1 MQPFI
6 IVRIS
11 DGASLPWCLSPL
23 LEQEG
28 DSFFG
33 CSTTALVPVDGSD
46 IYYTPEQA
54 ENFDEIFGTNTDYV
68 IDLEECMADNFGYT
82 LAYGM
87 DGPKGDGYPNPEII
101 EGIMDFL
108 CRR

>member
-1 MQPFI
+1 MWSGTKVNNGALCAI
-6 IVRIS
+6 THAHRIS
-11 DGASLPWCLSPL
+11 QD
-23 LEQEG
+23 
-28 DSFFG
+28 
-33 CSTTALVPVDGSD
+33 ALVPVDGSD

-68 IDLEECMADNFGYT
+68 VDPEECMADNFGYA

-87 DGPKGDGYPNPEII
+87 DGPNGDGYPNPEII
-101 EGIMDFL
+101 EGIMEYL

>member
-1 MQPFI
+1 MVYI
-6 IVRIS
+6 ER
-11 DGASLPWCLSPL
+11 
-23 LEQEG
+23 EG

-68 IDLEECMADNFGYT
+68 IDPEECMADNFGILWLMAWMGLKET
-82 LAYGM
+82 
-87 DGPKGDGYPNPEII
+87 DIPT
-101 EGIMDFL
+101 
-108 CRR
+108 RRS

>member
-1 MQPFI
+1 M
-6 IVRIS
+6 
-11 DGASLPWCLSPL
+11 
-23 LEQEG
+23 
-28 DSFFG
+28 
-33 CSTTALVPVDGSD
+33 PVDGSST
-46 IYYTPEQA
+46 YYTPEQA

-68 IDLEECMADNFGYT
+68 LDPEECMADNFGYT

-108 CRR
+108 YRR

>member
-1 MQPFI
+1 M
-6 IVRIS
+6 
-11 DGASLPWCLSPL
+11 
-23 LEQEG
+23 
-28 DSFFG
+28 
-33 CSTTALVPVDGSD
+33 PVDGSVT
-46 IYYTPEQA
+46 YYTPEQA
-54 ENFDEIFGTNTDYV
+54 ENFDEIIGTNTDYV
-68 IDLEECMADNFGYT
+68 IDPEECMADNFGYT

>member
-1 MQPFI
+1 M
-6 IVRIS
+6 
-11 DGASLPWCLSPL
+11 
-23 LEQEG
+23 
-28 DSFFG
+28 
-33 CSTTALVPVDGSD
+33 PVDGSD
-46 IYYTPEQA
+46 TYYTPEQA

-68 IDLEECMADNFGYT
+68 IDPEECMADNFGYT